1 MCSGNFAKCL
11 GITLIP
17 LAILCLLCNILLLF
31 PGGKPAEN
39 NDDITDEAWYFG
51 GIIGS
56 GVLMFFSIIFAGVG
70 LLGAGYSFIVS
81 AVAINRGPKCSING
95 TYTYPFSEGA
105 PELDKSPEK

>member
-17 LAILCLLCNILLLF
+17 LAILCFLCNILLLF
-31 PGGKPAEN
+31 PGGKPAKN

-56 GVLMFFSIIFAGVG
+56 GILVSDSILLSACSIIIYN
-70 LLGAGYSFIVS
+70 L
-81 AVAINRGPKCSING
+81 
-95 TYTYPFSEGA
+95 
-105 PELDKSPEK
+105 